1 MWYVDMMGYY
11 SATKKLDTICMN
23 FKNIMLSEKA
33 SCKRTNTIKEP
44 MYMRHPEV
52 KIIKTEIE

>member
-1 MWYVDMMGYY
+1 MMGYY